1 MTNFVCVLKSP
12 LEVIFQEYI
21 VIGPTKTGIFRQ
33 LLEAVNLASY
43 ILQKLNQLE
52 RHSFPALSTFHRQIE
67 PTLPGNTTFFKNCI
81 TSTKQLTL
89 HLIYVHS
96 LIQSLYSLE
105 ISERE

>member
-12 LEVIFQEYI
+12 LEVIFQVYI

-33 LLEAVNLASY
+33 LLEAVNLVSY

-67 PTLPGNTTFFKNCI
+67 PTLPRNEYDIFQKLLYINKTFDF
-81 TSTKQLTL
+81 TSNLCA
-89 HLIYVHS
+89 
-96 LIQSLYSLE
+96 
-105 ISERE
+105 